1 MSWRDVLIP
10 SPNLRVE
17 NSPRK
22 AILKSII
29 KLSQHE
35 WCKKPDQRN
44 SKHLSLFESTNQCN
58 ATVGLPTIG
67 NGCVALKVKFSK
79 GRRTF
84 LINRENF
91 TGLASVPA

>member
-1 MSWRDVLIP
+1 MSSRDVLIP

-29 KLSQHE
+29 KLSQHD
-35 WCKKPDQRN
+35 WCKKPDQGN

-58 ATVGLPTIG
+58 AIIGLPPLG
-67 NGCVALKVKFSK
+67 NGRVALKIKFSK
-79 GRRTF
+79 GRRTS
-84 LINRENF
+84 LINREF
-91 TGLASVPA
+91 H